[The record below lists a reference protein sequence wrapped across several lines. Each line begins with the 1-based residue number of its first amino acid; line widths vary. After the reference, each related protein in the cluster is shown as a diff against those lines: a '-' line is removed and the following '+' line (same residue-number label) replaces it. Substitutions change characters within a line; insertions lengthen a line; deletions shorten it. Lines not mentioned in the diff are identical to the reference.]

1 MNNEGLYK
9 VIQEARVLNKSVEL
23 LTSDN
28 YNYEFII
35 NPEDTTIFP
44 CENTLRFRD
53 IIVDLTFII
62 GAIIIDNKEN
72 KYHENKTREEMYPL
86 KTEGKVYVGNG

>member
-35 NPEDTTIFP
+35 NPEDTTIFL
-44 CENTLRFRD
+44 CEDTLKFRN
-53 IIVDLTFII
+53 ITVDLTFII
-62 GAIIIDNKEN
+62 GAVIIDNYKERGMMNN
-72 KYHENKTREEMYPL
+72 KRIKRRRMDSYDF
-86 KTEGKVYVGNG
+86 